1 MATFKEQ
8 YEIAYKA
15 CKVMFPIGV
24 IFFELLGL
32 ILLITLFDTGYGL
45 PIGLPMMLFGVILAV
60 AFNFALKYMRK
71 QIAEFEKQEKQNK

>member
-45 PIGLPMMLFGVILAV
+45 SIGLPMMLFGVILAV
-60 AFNFALKYMRK
+60 AFNFALEYMRK